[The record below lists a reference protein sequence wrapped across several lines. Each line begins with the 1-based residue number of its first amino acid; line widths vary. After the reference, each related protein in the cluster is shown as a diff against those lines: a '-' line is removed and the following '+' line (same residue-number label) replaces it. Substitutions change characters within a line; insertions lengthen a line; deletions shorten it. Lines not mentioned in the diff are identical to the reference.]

1 MTKFI
6 NPGLMKTSRRNVLRG
21 SVLAGAAAMTGAG
34 AMATQRAPMPHKANA
49 ASAKLYKAA

>member
-21 SVLAGAAAMTGAG
+21 SMLAGAAAMTGAG
-34 AMATQRAPMPHKANA
+34 AMAAPRAPKLHGINA
-49 ASAKLYKAA
+49 ASAKIYNAA